1 MKNKYDE
8 IDNKLNNLLTHLSH
22 AYLFVIN
29 DNLDSKTI
37 IDKFIKS
44 ILIKDEDKE
53 TAKLIIKAVDN
64 NTFSEIKEIKPD
76 GMWIKKEQMT
86 SLKDEFKTKVLN
98 SKKRIYIINEADKL
112 NPSSSNSIL
121 KFLEE
126 PEEDIIAI
134 LTTNNLGGVL
144 NTVVSRC
151 QVINLPKTDT
161 EDLNLEEKLYF
172 LFKNTVTKEDYIKND
187 YGKEFITN
195 TINFVSNL
203 EEQKAKMICF
213 SKEYF
218 HNIFK
223 KREDIEIVFQIML
236 LMYKDTFSYKNTK
249 STQYFRSFEEELS
262 KIDKNNSNNSLINKI
277 NILIQK
283 KDLIKNNI
291 SVNLLIDSLIFEFEG
306 ASIW

>member
-195 TINFVSNL
+195 AINFVSNL

-249 STQYFRSFEEELS
+249 STQYFGSFEEELS

>member
-213 SKEYF
+213 SKKYF

-306 ASIW
+306 ASI